1 MLVRGSN
8 EMVHTT
14 TWNQVWVSGSFGE
27 PSLVMV
33 GEVTVSEPEE

>member
-8 EMVHTT
+8 EMVHTA
-14 TWNQVWVSGSFGE
+14 WNQVVGVWEFFGE